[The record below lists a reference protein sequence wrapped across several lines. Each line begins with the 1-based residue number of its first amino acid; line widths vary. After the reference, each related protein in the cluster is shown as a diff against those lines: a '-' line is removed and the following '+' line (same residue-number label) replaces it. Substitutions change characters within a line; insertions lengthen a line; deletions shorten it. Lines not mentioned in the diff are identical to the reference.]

1 MYKMSSTAYYTEIAT
16 RTQFQKAMV
25 ERVHRVTIILEYL
38 NHQSILKNSLALKG
52 SGAINLTIFNLP
64 RLAEGIE
71 LDFCLPVDR
80 ETMFEYRNIINQE
93 IMIFLSTHN
102 YRVNAK
108 TKTEKS
114 KDSWIIQ
121 YKNCEGHKDLITLK
135 INYSLRNHIM
145 NTERK
150 PILTEL
156 FNNQFT
162 TQALSVIEVF
172 ACKIADLLNEPNV
185 IDLFDVNFM
194 LNSVVIKQDH
204 YELLKKCVVFYLPI
218 ISKNNVYNFDPDI
231 INCIGKPSLLQ
242 DLTPLMQKE
251 SVFLLN
257 TAKRRVRKFIKDLM
271 ILNEDEIK
279 YLENF
284 KLGIYQPKLLFS
296 REDILDK
303 IKFHPM
309 AIWKTLRN
317 LKK

>member
-1 MYKMSSTAYYTEIAT
+1 MSSIAYYTEIAT
-16 RTQFQKAMV
+16 RTQFQKNML

-64 RLAEGIE
+64 RLTEGIE

-80 ETMFEYRNIINQE
+80 ETMMEYRNIINQE
-93 IMIFLSTHN
+93 IMVFLAAHD
-102 YRVNAK
+102 YRINSK
-108 TKTEKS
+108 TKTNKS
-114 KDSWIIQ
+114 RDSWILQ
-121 YKNCEGHKDLITLK
+121 YKNNEGHNDQVELK
-135 INYSLRNHIM
+135 INYSHRNHIM

-172 ACKIADLLNEPNV
+172 ACKIADLLNSPNV
-185 IDLFDVNFM
+185 IDLYDVNFM
-194 LNSVVIKQDH
+194 LNGVVIKQDH
-204 YELLKKCVVFYLPI
+204 YDFLKKCIIFYLPI
-218 ISKNNVYNFDPDI
+218 VSKSNVYNLDPAI
-231 INCIGKPSLLQ
+231 INGIGKPSMVQ
-242 DLTPLMQKE
+242 ELTPLMQKE
-251 SVFLLN
+251 KVFVLN
-257 TAKRRVRKFIKDLM
+257 SAKRRVRKFIKDLM

-279 YLENF
+279 YLEKF
-284 KLGIYQPKLLFS
+284 KMGIYQPTLLFS
-296 REDILDK
+296 REEIIDK

-309 AIWKTLRN
+309 ALWKVEQN